1 MKIEQSFEV
10 SRSPAEVWELFQDIP
25 SVASCMPGAE
35 LTEDN
40 GDGSYAGRVNIK
52 LGPFGASFEGKA
64 QVEPDPTTRT
74 AHVEGSGLDRRGGS
88 RSKLKMNY
96 KVSEAPSGSRVDI
109 LADIQLSGPI
119 AQFGRT
125 AVVTETANVLIGE
138 FARNFE
144 KKLQES
150 GGDLSG
156 ANTSSG
162 SMNAS
167 ATSAR
172 TPQKNQISVF
182 KILGLLISSFFSW
195 RRRA

>member
-25 SVASCMPGAE
+25 AVASCMPGAE

-40 GDGSYAGRVNIK
+40 GDGNYAGRVNIK

-64 QVEPDPTTRT
+64 QVVPDPTTRT
-74 AHVEGSGLDRRGGS
+74 AHVQGSGLDRRGGS
-88 RSKLKMNY
+88 RSKLNMDY
-96 KVSEAPSGSRVDI
+96 KVSEAPNGSRVDI

-144 KKLQES
+144 NKLQAS
-150 GGDLSG
+150 STSLSG
-156 ANTSSG
+156 ASASVA
-162 SMNAS
+162 SMD
-167 ATSAR
+167 AR
-172 TPQKNQISVF
+172 AAVAPAPSKNQISVF
-182 KILGLLISSFFSW
+182 KILGILLASLFSW
-195 RRRA
+195 KKRA